1 MADERIAKL
10 NKIIEAVKS
19 GNVSIHIPIDGDDEI
34 AELSRNLIGLANFV
48 EKKFKEIRIM
58 SLVTQKINTGMV
70 LDEVL
75 NYAFDHF
82 SEFIPYDR
90 IGFSL
95 IEQNGKKVRA
105 YWAKSRATVMIL
117 GKGYSASLE
126 NSSLQKIIK
135 TGQPRILNDL
145 EEYLKEHPQSDS
157 TQKVIAEGIRS
168 SLTCPLIVLGKPIG
182 FMFFSSMQKNTYQ
195 NVHLDLFVQIAGEF
209 SVIVE
214 KSRLYDEL
222 LQKNEELR
230 KLDELKTNFVST
242 VSHELRTPLTIIKE
256 GVSQILDGILGP
268 VVEKQQRSLTM
279 VNRSCDRLMAIINDL
294 LDISKLEAKKV
305 RLNKEDI
312 DVVGLLNDVAL
323 SFELRVAEKGLA
335 LKLEC
340 PKGPIKIEIDPG
352 RMTQVFTNFIGNS
365 LKFTQTGSIAVGFV
379 EELDTINFWV
389 RDTGCGISEEDMK
402 KVFDRFEQFG
412 RQAGAGARGT
422 GLGLSICKEI
432 IHLHGGEVWMESKLG
447 QGTTINFSLPKFS
460 SKKYAKKVIDET
472 VSKALAQSLPLSLVA
487 ISIDNKE
494 ILAHTQDQERIV
506 SFLHCFEGWIWKS
519 LRQESDRVV
528 RCGYAFFV
536 TVFLDKKD
544 AFLVAER
551 IQHLIN
557 VNMLNN
563 EFFKEQI
570 KISFQV
576 VSYPNDV
583 NSAEDLIAHI
593 GLNN

>member
-10 NKIIEAVKS
+10 IETTQTLKN
-19 GNVSIHIPIDGDDEI
+19 GNFNIDISTDGDDQI
-34 AELSRNLIGLANFV
+34 AELSKNLIDLAGFV
-48 EKKFKEIRIM
+48 RKKFEEIRIV
-58 SLVTQKINTGMV
+58 SVITQKINKGMV

-105 YWAKSRATVMIL
+105 HWAKSRAAVMIL

-145 EEYLKEHPQSDS
+145 EEYLKEHPESES
-157 TQKVIAEGIRS
+157 TQKVFAEGIRS

-230 KLDELKTNFVST
+230 KLDELKSNFVST
-242 VSHELRTPLTIIKE
+242 VSHELRTPLAIIKE
-256 GVSQILDGILGP
+256 GVSQVLDGILGP
-268 VVEKQQRSLTM
+268 VAEKQQRSLLM

-305 RLNKEDI
+305 RLNKEYI
-312 DVVGLLNDVAL
+312 DVVGLINDVAL
-323 SFELRVAEKGLA
+323 SFESRVAEKGLA

-340 PKGPIKIEIDPG
+340 PSGPIKIEIDSG
-352 RMTQVFTNFIGNS
+352 RITQVFTNFIGNS

-379 EELDTINFWV
+379 EEIDTINFWV

-402 KVFDRFEQFG
+402 KVFHRFEQFG
-412 RQAGAGARGT
+412 RQSGSGPHGT

-432 IHLHGGEVWMESKLG
+432 IHLHGGEVWVESKLG

-460 SKKYAKKVIDET
+460 SKKYAKQVIDET
-472 VSKALAQSLPLSLVA
+472 VNKALAQSLPLSLLA

-494 ILAHTQDQERIV
+494 ILAQSQDQIV

-528 RCGYAFFV
+528 RCGYTFFV

-551 IQHLIN
+551 IQHFIN
-557 VNMLNN
+557 QNMLNN

-583 NSAEDLIAHI
+583 NSAEQLIVHI
-593 GLNN
+593 GLDK